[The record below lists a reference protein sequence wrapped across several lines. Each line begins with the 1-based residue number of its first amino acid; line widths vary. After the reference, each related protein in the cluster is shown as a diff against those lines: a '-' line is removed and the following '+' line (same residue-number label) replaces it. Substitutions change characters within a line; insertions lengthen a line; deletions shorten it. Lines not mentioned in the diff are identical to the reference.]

1 MANVKKSDTDKK
13 TREKYMIIPRNQDT
27 YDEKYCIANGRKLPF
42 ETPLMLTRKEVETLE
57 HQKEAFQ
64 VDNQLTVMDAM
75 DKYQCDQAAAAKIV
89 AAQAQHKEIGGKTIK
104 WRSKY
109 ILQAS

>member
-1 MANVKKSDTDKK
+1 MANIKKAMTDKK
-13 TREKYMIIPRNQDT
+13 SQRYMIIPRNQDT
-27 YDEKYCIANGRKLPF
+27 YDEKYAIANGRKVPF
-42 ETPLMLTRKEVETLE
+42 EVPITLSQKEVDSLE

-75 DKYQCDQAAAAKIV
+75 DKYQVDQKKAATIV
-89 AAQAQHKEIGGKTIK
+89 AAQASHKEIGGKTIK

-109 ILQAS
+109 ILQAA